1 MIAKGFPEDSKIM
14 YVANIFKFK
23 HLKSWNLE
31 LCVTSARQN
40 QILHTR
46 LSNLPALAKRRVINP
61 SDGQSRKGGYPF
73 VLSNISTA
81 NWQVGTDSEG
91 SGNTFVFDYI
101 RSNDSTVTV
110 HIPQIEFARIL
121 FFHNAYLARN
131 CIDHGLLSRE
141 FWIQDMQDNSVLVN
155 VLPISS
161 LPLKTFDHE
170 GQRRLLAWIL
180 IDKNARS
187 SYESIAKNFTEEVQ
201 ETEDKKIWRFKFS
214 PPRLDN
220 ISLETRGW
228 LDKDTDNY
236 YIHEILGISNIS
248 SSLPKTVPFYSEKFK
263 ASTRGSDTGNLAKP
277 NGSVSSDTIDDQQ
290 EADIDSKPKTI
301 EVPTTSFSFATP
313 IETRK
318 VVKKRVPGAQGA
330 ETEDY
335 DELVEL
341 DLGTDEAI
349 VDGTACQA
357 DFSGLDDDSDVL
369 ELYMQ
374 RFEAFKLL
382 IKMLSERPKTD
393 CTEKLHFLPAV
404 GRSRLHRTMD
414 GNRRPLLEVRVKT
427 DTSQFVILEID
438 TTDNS
443 KPISTL
449 IIKINSL
456 DYWDRHIDEF
466 LSIIVKRYLHWPR
479 DNYLKEFGTVHTL
492 KHPKGI
498 LELTENSDDFIR
510 WQKRLDKALGLAGYS

>member
-1 MIAKGFPEDSKIM
+1 MIAKGFPENSKIM
-14 YVANIFKFK
+14 HIANVFKFK

-31 LCVTSARQN
+31 LCVTSARQD

-61 SDGQSRKGGYPF
+61 SDGHSRKGGYPF
-73 VLSNISTA
+73 SLSHISTS

-101 RSNDSTVTV
+101 RSDESTVTV
-110 HIPQIEFARIL
+110 HIPQIEFARVL

-131 CIDHGLLSRE
+131 CIDQGLLSRE
-141 FWIQDMQDNSVLVN
+141 FWIQDIQDDSVLVN

-161 LPLKTFDHE
+161 LPIKSFENE

-187 SYESIAKNFTEEVQ
+187 SYESIAKNFIEEVQ
-201 ETEDKKIWRFKFS
+201 ETEDKKTWRFKFS

-228 LDKDTDNY
+228 MDKDTGNY
-236 YIHEILGISNIS
+236 YIHEVLGISNIS
-248 SSLPKTVPFYSEKFK
+248 SSLPKTVRFYSEKFK
-263 ASTRGSDTGNLAKP
+263 TGMKNSAKGSGAK
-277 NGSVSSDTIDDQQ
+277 SVSSADSNTLDDQQ
-290 EADIDSKPKTI
+290 DADIDNKLKTLDI
-301 EVPTTSFSFATP
+301 PTTSFSFANA

-318 VVKKRVPGAQGA
+318 VVKKRVPSSNGL
-330 ETEDY
+330 EPEEYED
-335 DELVEL
+335 LVEL
-341 DLGTDEAI
+341 DLSADEATI
-349 VDGTACQA
+349 DGTACQA
-357 DFSGLDDDSDVL
+357 DFSGLDDESEVL

-382 IKMLSERPKTD
+382 IKKLSEQHDVK
-393 CTEKLHFLPAV
+393 CYEELHFLPAI
-404 GRSRLHRTMD
+404 GRSRLHRTID
-414 GNRRPLLEVRVKT
+414 GNKRSLLEVRIET
-427 DTSQFVILEID
+427 DISQFVVLEID

-449 IIKINSL
+449 IIKINDI
-456 DYWDRHIDEF
+456 DYWNDHIDEL
-466 LSIIVKRYLHWPR
+466 LSIVVKRSLRWPKAIYLE
-479 DNYLKEFGTVHTL
+479 KFGAVQTL
-492 KHPKGI
+492 NHPQGM

-510 WQKRLDKALGLAGYS
+510 WQKRLIKNLGLAD

>member
-23 HLKSWNLE
+23 HLKTWNLE
-31 LCVTSARQN
+31 LYVTSTRKN

-61 SDGQSRKGGYPF
+61 LDGQSRKGGYSF
-73 VLSNISTA
+73 FLSNISTA
-81 NWQVGTDSEG
+81 NWQVGIDSEG
-91 SGNTFVFDYI
+91 GGNTFVFDYI
-101 RSNDSTVTV
+101 RADDSTVTV
-110 HIPQIEFARIL
+110 HIPQIEFARVL

-131 CIDHGLLSRE
+131 CIDHGLLNRD
-141 FWIQDMQDNSVLVN
+141 FWIQDMPDDSVLVN

-161 LPLKTFDHE
+161 LPLKIFDHE

-187 SYESIAKNFTEEVQ
+187 SYESIAKNFIEEVQ
-201 ETEDKKIWRFKFS
+201 ETEDKKTWRFKFS

-220 ISLETRGW
+220 ISLETRGR

-248 SSLPKTVPFYSEKFK
+248 SSLPKKVPFYSEKFK
-263 ASTRGSDTGNLAKP
+263 AATRGGGTSNVAKP

-290 EADIDSKPKTI
+290 EADIDTKPKTI

-335 DELVEL
+335 EELVEL

-349 VDGTACQA
+349 IDGTACQA
-357 DFSGLDDDSDVL
+357 DFSGLEDDSDVL

-382 IKMLSERPKTD
+382 IKRLSERPKTD
-393 CTEKLHFLPAV
+393 CIEKLHFLPAV

-414 GNRRPLLEVRVKT
+414 GNRRSLLEVRVKT

-443 KPISTL
+443 KPLSTL
-449 IIKINSL
+449 IIKINDL
-456 DYWDRHIDEF
+456 DYWDDYMDEF
-466 LSIIVKRYLHWPR
+466 LSLVVKRSLRWPKASYLE
-479 DNYLKEFGTVHTL
+479 KFGDVYTMN
-492 KHPKGI
+492 HPQDM
-498 LELTENSDDFIR
+498 LELTESSDDFIR
-510 WQKRLDKALGLAGYS
+510 WQKRLDTVLGLAE

>member
-1 MIAKGFPEDSKIM
+1 MMVKGFPVDSKIM
-14 YVANIFKFK
+14 YVANVFKFK
-23 HLKSWNLE
+23 HSKTWSLE
-31 LCVTSARQN
+31 LCVKSDRQK
-40 QILHTR
+40 QVLHTR

-61 SDGQSRKGGYPF
+61 SDGQSRKGGYSF
-73 VLSNISTA
+73 FLSNISTA
-81 NWQVGTDSEG
+81 NWQVGIDSEG
-91 SGNTFVFDYI
+91 GGNTFVFDYI
-101 RSNDSTVTV
+101 RADDSTVTV
-110 HIPQIEFARIL
+110 HIPQIEFARVL

-141 FWIQDMQDNSVLVN
+141 FWIKDMQDDSVLVN

-161 LPLKTFDHE
+161 LPLKIFDHE

-187 SYESIAKNFTEEVQ
+187 SYESIAKNFIEEVQ
-201 ETEDKKIWRFKFS
+201 ETEDKKTWRFKFS

-220 ISLETRGW
+220 ISLETRGQ

-248 SSLPKTVPFYSEKFK
+248 SSLPKKVPFYSEKFK
-263 ASTRGSDTGNLAKP
+263 ANKRGGDTGNAAKP

-330 ETEDY
+330 KTEDY

-341 DLGTDEAI
+341 DLGTDETTI
-349 VDGTACQA
+349 DGTACQA
-357 DFSGLDDDSDVL
+357 DFAGLDDDSDVL

-382 IKMLSERPKTD
+382 IKMLLERPKTD

-414 GNRRPLLEVRVKT
+414 GNRRSLLEVRVKT
-427 DTSQFVILEID
+427 DTSHFVILEID

-449 IIKINSL
+449 IIKTNDL
-456 DYWDRHIDEF
+456 DYWNDHMDEF
-466 LSIIVKRYLHWPR
+466 LILVVKRSLRWP
-479 DNYLKEFGTVHTL
+479 NSSYLKKFDDVHTL
-492 KHPKGI
+492 NHPKGM
-498 LELTENSDDFIR
+498 LELTESSDDFIR
-510 WQKRLDKALGLAGYS
+510 WQKRLDTVLGLAE

>member
-1 MIAKGFPEDSKIM
+1 MIVKGIPLDSKIM
-14 YVANIFKFK
+14 YVANVFQFK
-23 HLKSWNLE
+23 HLKTWNLE
-31 LCVTSARQN
+31 LCVRSDRQK
-40 QILHTR
+40 QVLHTR

-61 SDGQSRKGGYPF
+61 TDGQSRKGGYSF
-73 VLSNISTA
+73 FLSNISTA
-81 NWQVGTDSEG
+81 NWQVGIDSEG
-91 SGNTFVFDYI
+91 GGNTFVFDYI
-101 RSNDSTVTV
+101 RADDSTVTV
-110 HIPQIEFARIL
+110 HIPQIEFARVL

-141 FWIQDMQDNSVLVN
+141 FWIQDMQDDSVLVN

-161 LPLKTFDHE
+161 LPLKIFDHE

-187 SYESIAKNFTEEVQ
+187 SYESIAKNFIEEAQ
-201 ETEDKKIWRFKFS
+201 ETEDKKTWRFKFS

-220 ISLETRGW
+220 ISLETRGR

-248 SSLPKTVPFYSEKFK
+248 SSLPKKVPFYSEKFK
-263 ASTRGSDTGNLAKP
+263 AGTRSGGTSNVAKP
-277 NGSVSSDTIDDQQ
+277 NGTVSSDTIDDQQ
-290 EADIDSKPKTI
+290 EADIDSKSKTI

-330 ETEDY
+330 EPKDY
-335 DELVEL
+335 EELVEL
-341 DLGTDEAI
+341 DLGADEATI
-349 VDGTACQA
+349 DGSACQA
-357 DFSGLDDDSDVL
+357 HFTGLDDDSDVL
-369 ELYMQ
+369 DLYMQ

-414 GNRRPLLEVRVKT
+414 SNKRSLLEVQIKT
-427 DTSQFVILEID
+427 DKADFIVLEVD
-438 TTDNS
+438 MSDNNRML
-443 KPISTL
+443 STL
-449 IIKINSL
+449 IIKVEDTELWNQQLQDILQLIVQRSINWPTNKYL
-456 DYWDRHIDEF
+456 ENF
-466 LSIIVKRYLHWPR
+466 GIVKRM
-479 DNYLKEFGTVHTL
+479 
-492 KHPKGI
+492 KHPSNSLQLTESSIEFNGWLSRLTGI
-498 LELTENSDDFIR
+498 LET
-510 WQKRLDKALGLAGYS
+510 

>member
-1 MIAKGFPEDSKIM
+1 MIAKRFPADSRIM
-14 YVANIFKFK
+14 YITNIFKFT
-23 HLKSWNLE
+23 HLKSWSLE
-31 LCVTSARQN
+31 LCLRNAGRD

-73 VLSNISTA
+73 FLSNISTA
-81 NWQVGTDSEG
+81 NWQVGIDSEG
-91 SGNTFVFDYI
+91 GGNTFVFDYI
-101 RSNDSTVTV
+101 RADDSTVTV
-110 HIPQIEFARIL
+110 HIPQIEFARVL

-141 FWIQDMQDNSVLVN
+141 FWIQDMQDDSVLVN

-170 GQRRLLAWIL
+170 GQRRLLAWVL

-187 SYESIAKNFTEEVQ
+187 SYESIAKNFIEEVQ
-201 ETEDKKIWRFKFS
+201 ETEDKKTWRFKFS
-214 PPRLDN
+214 PPQLDN

-248 SSLPKTVPFYSEKFK
+248 SSLPKKAQFFSEKFK
-263 ASTRGSDTGNLAKP
+263 ASKRGGDTGNAAKP

-290 EADIDSKPKTI
+290 EADIDSEPKTI

-341 DLGTDEAI
+341 DLGTDEATI
-349 VDGTACQA
+349 DGTACQA
-357 DFSGLDDDSDVL
+357 DFAGLDDDSDVL

-382 IKMLSERPKTD
+382 IKRLSEQPGID
-393 CTEKLHFLPAV
+393 CTEELHFLPAV

-414 GNRRPLLEVRVKT
+414 GNRRSLLEVRVKT
-427 DTSQFVILEID
+427 DTSHFVILEID
-438 TTDNS
+438 TTDNY

-449 IIKINSL
+449 IIKTNDL
-456 DYWDRHIDEF
+456 DYWNDHMDEF
-466 LSIIVKRYLHWPR
+466 LSSVVKRSLRWPKAS
-479 DNYLKEFGTVHTL
+479 YLKKFDDVHTL
-492 KHPKGI
+492 NHPKGM
-498 LELTENSDDFIR
+498 LELTESSDDFIR
-510 WQKRLDKALGLAGYS
+510 WQKRLDTVLGLAE